1 MFTDAKRNPNRLC
14 GAVTPHMERN
24 VDPFKILDHLNMINI
39 GEEVALKRM
48 RELYEPEIVVA
59 GNIDRIQLLP
69 LKTPEQVKASCLNA
83 IAEAGGH
90 ESRHFMLAPGWEI
103 TADTPPENIEAY
115 VRAATKAC

>member
-1 MFTDAKRNPNRLC
+1 MLTDAKRNPNRLC

-24 VDPFKILDHLNMINI
+24 VDAFKILDRLNMINF

-48 RELYEPEIVVA
+48 RELYEPEIDVA
-59 GNIDRIQLLP
+59 GNIDHIQLLP

-90 ESRHFMLAPGWEI
+90 ESRHFIWHQVA
-103 TADTPPENIEAY
+103 
-115 VRAATKAC
+115 R